1 MIEITDSQKIGIG
14 LAGFGISFL
23 FLGMLLLFDKGLL
36 AIGNILFISGLGCV
50 IGVERTLRFFFQRH
64 KVKGTTAFLG
74 GIFIVLLG
82 FPIIG
87 MIIESYGFFALFS
100 GFFPVAI
107 NFLGRVP
114 LLGPLLN
121 IPFMQKIVQRLGGDG
136 NRTTV

>member
-1 MIEITDSQKIGIG
+1 MIEITDLQKIGIG

-23 FLGMLLLFDKGLL
+23 FLGMLLLFDTGLL

-64 KVKGTTAFLG
+64 KVKGTTAFFG
-74 GIFIVLLG
+74 GIFFVLLG

-87 MIIESYGFFALFS
+87 MIIECYGFFALFS

-114 LLGPLLN
+114 VLGSFFNL
-121 IPFMQKIVQRLGGDG
+121 PFMQQIVQKLGGDG